1 MDVESHK
8 RSSLR
13 SLGGRHRGLGHCGR
27 TKGSERD
34 RGLLTRQADTV
45 RAGQSRV
52 LRMRGEPGASRTVLL
67 EYALGPAPRTLG

>member
-1 MDVESHK
+1 MSVKSHK

-13 SLGGRHRGLGHCGR
+13 SLGGRHRGPGHRGR

-34 RGLLTRQADTV
+34 RGLLTPPADTV

-52 LRMRGEPGASRTVLL
+52 LRMLGEPGAGRTVLL
-67 EYALGPAPRTLG
+67 DYAVGPAPRTFG